1 MDTFSEIESLEAEIK
16 SVQDEIDRRK
26 THPEE
31 ARDPL
36 VGQEKLAALDLRTEQ
51 LNTRLTE
58 LVERSADPAA
68 SESCPSRGGWR
79 RRLNQGRITHIEMRP
94 AAPL

>member
-31 ARDPL
+31 ARDAI
-36 VGQEKLAALDLRTEQ
+36 VGQEELAALELRKEQ

-58 LVERSADPAA
+58 LVERSADSA
-68 SESCPSRGGWR
+68 GV
-79 RRLNQGRITHIEMRP
+79 
-94 AAPL
+94 

>member
-26 THPEE
+26 AHPEE
-31 ARDPL
+31 ARDPI
-36 VGQEKLAALDLRTEQ
+36 VGQGELAALELRKEQ

-58 LVERSADPAA
+58 LVERSADSA
-68 SESCPSRGGWR
+68 GV
-79 RRLNQGRITHIEMRP
+79 
-94 AAPL
+94 